1 VGFFVERKNEKMIGY
16 VVKEEFMYDVVCK
29 METWR

>member
-1 VGFFVERKNEKMIGY
+1 MIGY